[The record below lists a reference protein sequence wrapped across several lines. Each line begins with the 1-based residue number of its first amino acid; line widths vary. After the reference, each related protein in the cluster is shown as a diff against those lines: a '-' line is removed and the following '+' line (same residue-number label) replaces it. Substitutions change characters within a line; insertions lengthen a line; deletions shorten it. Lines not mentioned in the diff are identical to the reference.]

1 MPVKN
6 NGPGMTGRSSMTKKS
21 KIEPEYPQW
30 AESKMR
36 AIENRRL
43 KELQKIV
50 RESMPEILAIVAE
63 EQKTGSDSI
72 RHDGYSD
79 MVRRI
84 QNRFRIMRDRLS
96 RRLKTDP
103 LERDVRRCA
112 DYTDRRQLKEWQRSV
127 RATLGVDIHD
137 DFFLGERYDQMLK
150 DGLSKMSASLP
161 ALKAT
166 ASMIWRTSLL
176 RVSQKAA
183 PRRRFPMKF
192 NAGLM

>member
-84 QNRFRIMRDRLS
+84 QNRFRIILWRQKFQGRNDQ
-96 RRLKTDP
+96 RRWTAPDAVDK
-103 LERDVRRCA
+103 
-112 DYTDRRQLKEWQRSV
+112 RQCSYPS
-127 RATLGVDIHD
+127 G
-137 DFFLGERYDQMLK
+137 
-150 DGLSKMSASLP
+150 S
-161 ALKAT
+161 
-166 ASMIWRTSLL
+166 
-176 RVSQKAA
+176 
-183 PRRRFPMKF
+183 
-192 NAGLM
+192 